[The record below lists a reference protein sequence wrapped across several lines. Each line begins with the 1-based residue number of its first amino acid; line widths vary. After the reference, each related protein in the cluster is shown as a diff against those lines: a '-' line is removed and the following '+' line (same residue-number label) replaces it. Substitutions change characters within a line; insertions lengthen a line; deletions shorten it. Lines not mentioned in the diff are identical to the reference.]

1 MSETT
6 KAQTLLDE
14 RLESVIR
21 ADVRARHPRMVQISQ
36 LGMERKDIL
45 GKGNNHQG
53 PEAGPIN
60 LWLSTV
66 YSHLGFPC

>member
-21 ADVRARHPRMVQISQ
+21 ADVRARHPRTVQISQ

-45 GKGNNHQG
+45 GKENNHQG
-53 PEAGPIN
+53 PEAGPVN
-60 LWLSTV
+60 L
-66 YSHLGFPC
+66 